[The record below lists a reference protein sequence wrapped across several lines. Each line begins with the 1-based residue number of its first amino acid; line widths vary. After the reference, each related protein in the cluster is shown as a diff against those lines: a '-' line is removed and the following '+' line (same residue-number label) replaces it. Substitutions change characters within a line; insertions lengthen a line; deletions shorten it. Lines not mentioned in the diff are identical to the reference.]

1 MNVLIVYLVWKLGWN
16 RKWYI
21 GNCYLTCNEFC
32 SVWTKSVNE
41 KATYVGTIIYIVESF
56 VGVNM

>member
-16 RKWYI
+16 RNWYI
-21 GNCYLTCNEFC
+21 GNCYLTCNVLC
-32 SVWTKSVNE
+32 SLRTKSVIE
-41 KATYVGTIIYIVESF
+41 KPTYVGTIIYIVESF